1 MEGPSDFGEIER
13 TVGDSEHPSGELSR
27 DLGRFFG
34 VSADKMTQGMIE
46 YQVVCFESVELL
58 FTRFY
63 IL

>member
-13 TVGDSEHPSGELSR
+13 TIGDSEHPSGELSR

-46 YQVVCFESVELL
+46 YQVVCFGSV
-58 FTRFY
+58 
-63 IL
+63 